1 MTRLNF
7 DATTVAPSQGPELLP
22 AGWYVAIIDQSE
34 DKPTKDGLGSYLQMR
49 FKVIEGQYVGATFFA
64 RLNLANS
71 NPDTVR
77 ISKEQLSAICHAAGH
92 LRVQDSQELHG
103 KPMRVKLK
111 VRKDKTGEYEDQN
124 EISQWKNLAEPI
136 PGTETTAPP
145 AGFAQ
150 QGFAAQMA
158 QAPAAQAPQ
167 AAQAPAGWGGP
178 VAEQSPPQQYAPQQ
192 QQQAPVQQA
201 QAPVEQAQGN
211 VGYAAPQAA
220 ISQQPWG
227 ATAAQ
232 QPWQEQS
239 APTPQA
245 QAQASQTQAYA
256 APQEPPHAAQA
267 APPPWGTVA

>member
-1 MTRLNF
+1 MTTLNF

-64 RLNLANS
+64 RLNLRNG

-124 EISQWKNLAEPI
+124 EIAQWKNLAEPI
-136 PGTETTAPP
+136 PGMEATAPP

-150 QGFAAQMA
+150 APAGFAAQMA

-167 AAQAPAGWGGP
+167 ASAENAHASWAGNS
-178 VAEQSPPQQYAPQQ
+178 APQQYA
-192 QQQAPVQQA
+192 
-201 QAPVEQAQGN
+201 APVEQAAPQAQGN
-211 VGYAAPQAA
+211 VAYAAPAPAA
-220 ISQQPWG
+220 TQSWVAPA
-227 ATAAQ
+227 AT

-245 QAQASQTQAYA
+245 QAAPQAQAPAHA